1 MKGPAAGQRIALGP
15 EPFLIGRTEE
25 GDGALAGDPEI
36 SRSHAEIR
44 EEDGDWVVE
53 DLDSTN
59 GTFVNGRKID
69 SPTRIKPGDTLRVG
83 TSTLHVEGGVA
94 QPDVTSVRE
103 VASGQPT
110 AARAVAGPPALEVV
124 SGPAKGTELPLSG
137 GELVL
142 GREAEGPGNL
152 GEDAEL
158 SRRHARV
165 TVSGGRL
172 AIEDLGSTNGT
183 LVNGREIDERT
194 TLHPGDTVELGTT
207 TLKVTGGAAAPAEEA
222 EPDDEVAAADV
233 TAVRAVPGR
242 TAAAAPPSGE
252 PGQAWLRVV
261 AGNAV
266 GTTISLTEEPFT
278 MGRAEEGAGGLAG
291 DPELSRRHARVSRVD
306 GRIVIEDLG
315 STNGTF
321 VNGLRIPAPTV
332 IEAGDVVWIGTT
344 TLTVTTPEQP
354 VPEVAPVEPPPP
366 RAESGLIGRFAALS
380 DRNPKRVLTFVAILF
395 VISVPLGGPVAG
407 LLGAEDPFA
416 DPNAENVKVSE
427 RVAEATGE
435 EGAPQVIAVLRNAPV
450 DSSQTRQRVDR
461 IVAEMRKEKLV
472 TRVATFYST
481 NDRAFVSKDERS
493 TFVAAFFKD
502 ADETPIED
510 AATAIKEDISD
521 PPEVIVGGAAVMS
534 SEVAEQVGM
543 DLGKAE
549 GMAFP
554 LLFLL
559 SLFVFRGF
567 VAALMP
573 LFVGILTVLTTFLV
587 LRIINEIYA
596 LSEFALNVVIALG
609 LGLAIDYSLFVVSRY
624 REELAK
630 VGEGRPPSA
639 VYGAVPRSE
648 AGGQFA
654 GTESEALL
662 RAMYT
667 AGRTIFYSAVTVAI
681 ALASLAL
688 FPQPFLRSMGIG
700 GAVCALVAVTVAL
713 VALPALLAVLGPKI
727 NAGAPERWKQS
738 AQRTARQEQEGGWYR
753 LSQFVMR
760 RPALVA
766 LVSAGFLILVGIP
779 ALGIKFAGFDSRV
792 VPEHLDSRKV
802 DDALSTEF
810 RSNPSPEVTV
820 LAEAPRSAAPQVE
833 SLAAELRKE
842 PGINPQGPDPQ
853 PLRGDIWNI
862 TLLPKGSA
870 LDDPTIDAVESV
882 RDREFEGRPLLVGG
896 DTASFLDLRS
906 SISSRLPVAVLILA
920 MLTIVV
926 LFLMTGSVVLPL
938 KSVLMNALSLTAAFG
953 ILVLIFQEG
962 NLEGVLGFESIGAV
976 DLTQPV
982 LLFAIAF
989 GLATDYAVFLLTRI
1003 REAREAGAS
1012 DRDAVAIGIERTGRI
1027 VTQAALLFCVAV
1039 GAFATSSVIFIKEV
1053 GVGTAFAV
1061 IIDATIIRAFLVPSL
1076 MALLGARNW
1085 WAPAPLRRLH
1095 EKIGLSEG

>member
-1 MKGPAAGQRIALGP
+1 MKGPAAGLQIALGP

-36 SRSHAEIR
+36 SRNHAEVR
-44 EEDGDWVVE
+44 EEDGEWVIE
-53 DLDSTN
+53 DLGSTN

-83 TSTLHVEGGVA
+83 TSTLQVEGSVDR
-94 QPDVTSVRE
+94 PDVTAVRE

-110 AARAVAGPPALEVV
+110 AARPVSRPPALEVV
-124 SGPAKGTELPLSG
+124 SGPAEGTELPLAG

-165 TVSGGRL
+165 TVSGATM

-183 LVNGREIDERT
+183 LVNGRAIDERT

-207 TLKVTGGAAAPAEEA
+207 KLKVTGGAAAPAEEA
-222 EPDDEVAAADV
+222 AGDEVAAADV
-233 TAVRAVPGR
+233 TAVRTVPGR
-242 TAAAAPPSGE
+242 QVPPPLSGD
-252 PGQAWLRVV
+252 AWLRVV

-266 GTTISLTEEPFT
+266 GTTISLTEDAFT
-278 MGRAEEGAGGLAG
+278 IGRSEEGAGGLAG
-291 DPELSRRHARVSRVD
+291 DPELSRRHARVSRVED
-306 GRIVIEDLG
+306 RIVIEDLG

-354 VPEVAPVEPPPP
+354 VPEVSPVEPPPP
-366 RAESGLIGRFAALS
+366 RPESGLIGRFAALS
-380 DRNPKRVLTFVAILF
+380 DRSPKRVLTFIAILF

-407 LLGAEDPFA
+407 LLGAEDPFD
-416 DPNAENVKVSE
+416 DPNAESVEVTEK
-427 RVAEATGE
+427 VAEATGE
-435 EGAPQVIAVLRNAPV
+435 EGPPQVIAVLRNAPV

-481 NDRAFVSKDERS
+481 DDRAFVSKDGRS
-493 TFVAAFFKD
+493 TFVAAFFKN
-502 ADETPIED
+502 ANETPIED
-510 AATAIKEDISD
+510 AATAIKEEISD

-554 LLFLL
+554 LLFAL

-573 LFVGILTVLTTFLV
+573 LFVGMLTVLTTFLV

-667 AGRTIFYSAVTVAI
+667 AGRTILYSAVTVAI

-700 GAVCALVAVTVAL
+700 GAVCALVAVTMAL
-713 VALPALLAVLGPKI
+713 LALPALLAVLGPKI
-727 NAGAPERWKQS
+727 NAGAPERWKRS
-738 AQRTARQEQEGGWYR
+738 AQRTARQEREGGWYR

-779 ALGIKFAGFDSRV
+779 ALGIKFSGFDARV

-802 DDALSTEF
+802 DDALTTEF

-820 LAEAPRSAAPQVE
+820 LAEAPRSAGPQVE

-842 PGINPQGPDPQ
+842 PGINPQGPAPQ
-853 PLRGDIWNI
+853 PLRGDLWNI
-862 TLLPKGSA
+862 TLLPRGSA
-870 LDDPTIDAVESV
+870 LDDRTIDAVNSV
-882 RDREFEGRPLLVGG
+882 RDREFEGKPLLVGG

-938 KSVLMNALSLTAAFG
+938 KSVVMNALSLTAAFG

-1012 DRDAVAIGIERTGRI
+1012 DRDSVAIGIERTGRI
-1027 VTQAALLFCVAV
+1027 VTQAALLFCVAI

-1095 EKIGLSEG
+1095 AKIGLREG